1 MKNTTL
7 ILTFLVLFHQNSK
20 ACDCKSI
27 ENLEEIQEL
36 SYQENELIFIGEAI
50 ESNEDGTYQLRLIE
64 LLKGTLEDSVI
75 SGITK
80 SSCSLH
86 PKMHEIWLVY
96 VNKNED
102 GTIEIYDCGL
112 SRNFKRPYFFSKNHG
127 IPVPPHP
134 NIQDDADKLIDHE
147 QRNLEI
153 QKQALKILK
162 NEIIVLRK
170 KLAKG
175 K

>member
-1 MKNTTL
+1 MKNTIL
-7 ILTFLVLFHQNSK
+7 ILAFLILVQLNSF

-27 ENLEEIQEL
+27 ENLKEIQEL

-50 ESNEDGTYQLRLIE
+50 GSNDDGTFQLRLIE

-86 PKMHEIWLVY
+86 PNMHEIWLVY

-112 SRNFKRPYFFSKNHG
+112 SRNFNSPYFISKNHD
-127 IPVPPHP
+127 IPIPPHP
-134 NIQDDADKLIDHE
+134 NIRNDTDKLINHE
-147 QRNLEI
+147 LLNLEI
-153 QKQALKILK
+153 QKQLLEILK
-162 NEIIVLRK
+162 NEIIALRK
-170 KLAKG
+170 KFENG

>member
-1 MKNTTL
+1 MKNTIL
-7 ILTFLVLFHQNSK
+7 IIAFLVLLQLNSK

-27 ENLEEIQEL
+27 ENLKEIQEL

-50 ESNEDGTYQLRLIE
+50 ESNDDGTFQLRLIE

-75 SGITK
+75 SGIAK

-86 PKMHEIWLVY
+86 PNIHEIWLVY
-96 VNKNED
+96 VNKNKD

-134 NIQDDADKLIDHE
+134 NIQEDVDKLIDHE

-153 QKQALKILK
+153 QKQALEILK
-162 NEIIVLRK
+162 NEIIALRK
-170 KLAKG
+170 KFANG